1 MGRAIDLFVTYRF
14 IKLLVTPFEKTDA
27 YRLGII
33 DADGKRILVPG
44 TTNKPT
50 PLRTVEEKSAY
61 TVLHKLV
68 FNIKKIFAKVPG
80 LRTKLGTYAAA
91 LFLLKDTFKESV
103 DDPDIF
109 EKEFM
114 KYLKEQGYEID
125 DTISEEVIGFGEV
138 LPKGEYKLA
147 NDILNKEEEELSA
160 KKGDKVV
167 AFDDEA
173 PVDTILG
180 VDIFPVVHVKTQEK
194 IYSGNE
200 REKIISYTLT
210 SIQTILAQNRFAK
223 IAYEYFKSLKEP
235 YVSPI
240 ASNIIKPIILM
251 SLIKLKVKNKLE
263 FTNMNLKK
271 SLNSIKNKIG
281 EILGH
286 YPNLLVNISELTPKA
301 IPSSDIIKKYQR
313 NL

>member
-33 DADGKRILVPG
+33 DADGKRILEPG

-50 PLRTVEEKSAY
+50 TLRTVEEKSAY

-68 FNIKKIFAKVPG
+68 FNIKKIFGKVPG
-80 LRTKLGTYAAA
+80 LRTKLVTYAAA

-103 DDPDIF
+103 DDPDVF

-114 KYLKEQGYEID
+114 KYLKEEGYEID
-125 DTISEEVIGFGEV
+125 NSISEEVIGFGEV
-138 LPKGEYKLA
+138 LPKGDYKLA

-167 AFDDEA
+167 AYDDEA
-173 PVDTILG
+173 PIDTILG

-194 IYSGNE
+194 IYVG
-200 REKIISYTLT
+200 
-210 SIQTILAQNRFAK
+210 
-223 IAYEYFKSLKEP
+223 
-235 YVSPI
+235 
-240 ASNIIKPIILM
+240 
-251 SLIKLKVKNKLE
+251 LE
-263 FTNMNLKK
+263 D
-271 SLNSIKNKIG
+271 
-281 EILGH
+281 
-286 YPNLLVNISELTPKA
+286 LV
-301 IPSSDIIKKYQR
+301 Q
-313 NL
+313 